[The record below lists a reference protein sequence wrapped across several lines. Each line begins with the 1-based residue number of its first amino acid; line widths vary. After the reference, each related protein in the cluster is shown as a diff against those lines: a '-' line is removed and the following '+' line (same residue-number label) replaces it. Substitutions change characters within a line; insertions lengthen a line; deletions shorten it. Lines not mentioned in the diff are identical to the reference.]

1 MLFTFVTSVPID
13 VLISNYATE
22 LRIDGFYLLFNFV
35 VYSLMTIVCISAVN
49 FFNSENFRNKYP
61 LRLITEFL
69 FVIIS
74 VNIILYV
81 CNYVLYKPVRIA
93 EYFYSGIIRDKTLL
107 GSYIQGTLVMII
119 TEFIYQYDMRK
130 KAEIEKERFRYMQLK
145 AQLDPHFL
153 FNCFNTISS
162 MGYKGGV
169 KESAVYTSSLA
180 DIYRYILN
188 SKNEDE
194 VTVKQEQ
201 DFILNY
207 YGVLKQRYKEGL
219 MLQVNISDK
228 TQNKKMLFLTLQL
241 LVENAVK
248 HNAFNKDNPLKVLI
262 YDSGDYII
270 TENNINTKETDA
282 YKKSGIGLKNLNQRY
297 EMACKKGITVRKDE
311 TTFKVIVPL
320 I

>member
-49 FFNSENFRNKYP
+49 FFNSESFRNKYP
-61 LRLITEFL
+61 LRIITEFL

-74 VNIILYV
+74 VNIIQYA

-93 EYFYSGIIRDKTLL
+93 EYFHSVIIRDKTLL
-107 GSYIQGTLVMII
+107 GSYIHGTLVMII

-130 KAEIEKERFRYMQLK
+130 KAEIKKERFRYLQLK

-153 FNCFNTISS
+153 SNCFNTISS

-169 KESAVYTSSLA
+169 KEIAVYTSSLA

-194 VTVKQEQ
+194 VTVK
-201 DFILNY
+201 
-207 YGVLKQRYKEGL
+207 
-219 MLQVNISDK
+219 
-228 TQNKKMLFLTLQL
+228 
-241 LVENAVK
+241 
-248 HNAFNKDNPLKVLI
+248 
-262 YDSGDYII
+262 
-270 TENNINTKETDA
+270 
-282 YKKSGIGLKNLNQRY
+282 
-297 EMACKKGITVRKDE
+297 
-311 TTFKVIVPL
+311 
-320 I
+320 